1 MSATTTEQ
9 PSKATIARRR
19 NAQGRR
25 AKVCQA
31 GGSRHDLILGADA
44 TRALERIKKR
54 DGVNA
59 TTAITRLLLGAS

>member
-1 MSATTTEQ
+1 MTTTTE
-9 PSKATIARRR
+9 PTKAQLARRR

-25 AKVCQA
+25 TKVCQA

-44 TRALERIKKR
+44 TAALERIKAR
-54 DGVNA
+54 DGVSA